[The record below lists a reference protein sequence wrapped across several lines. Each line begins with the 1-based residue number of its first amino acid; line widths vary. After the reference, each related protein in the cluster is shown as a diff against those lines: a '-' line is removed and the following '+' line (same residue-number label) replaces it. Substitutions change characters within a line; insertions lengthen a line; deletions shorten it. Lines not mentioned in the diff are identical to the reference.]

1 MRKLARILLAAALM
15 VGAVAVYASV
25 ASGHK
30 GGGGS
35 GNANGRH
42 DNHGQKH
49 RRGQPVLDVS
59 LAPSQVGDPTIHGV
73 AAGGAPWVLDRGE
86 VKIKRDGK
94 FKLRV
99 KGLVIPS
106 PAGNNTPGPVTT
118 VSASLYCGAD
128 SDTTAADTTPAV
140 PLSSTGDAR
149 IRDDSFNTPSTCLAP
164 VILLHPNG
172 NAAAYI
178 AVDGWR
184 F

>member
-1 MRKLARILLAAALM
+1 MRKLGRIVMVAALM

-25 ASGHK
+25 AVGHD
-30 GGGGS
+30 GGGKDRHDGK
-35 GNANGRH
+35 GDRHGRH
-42 DNHGQKH
+42 HGKRH
-49 RRGQPVLDVS
+49 GAPLIDES
-59 LAPSQVGDPTIHGV
+59 LAPSQPTDPAFHGV

-86 VKIKRDGK
+86 VRLKKDGK
-94 FKLRV
+94 FNLRV

-106 PAGNNTPGPVTT
+106 LGNAGPVTT

-128 SDTTAADTTPAV
+128 SDTTAVDTTPAV
-140 PLSSTGDAR
+140 PITSSGDAR
-149 IRDDSFNTPSTCLAP
+149 IRDDSFATPSTCLAP

-172 NAAAYI
+172 NMAAYI